1 MVWFIDIEAQRL
13 LQQYRN
19 ETDQNLKHVKDL
31 LACHGDVICSRW
43 KKYSQEKRTDMLAKA
58 SGDFATASSERDS
71 WKENQNALIKWLD
84 LDSLSQDFTKLL
96 AVTARENRVRT
107 TFVGA
112 FRHPLKLARLLF
124 QRR

>member
-1 MVWFIDIEAQRL
+1 MVWFIDFEAQRL

-43 KKYSQEKRTDMLAKA
+43 KKYSQEKTTDMLAE
-58 SGDFATASSERDS
+58 ASSSELDS
-71 WKENQNALIKWLD
+71 WNENQNALIRWLD

-112 FRHPLKLARLLF
+112 FRHSLKLTRLLF
-124 QRR
+124 QQR